1 MTRREQAPTLAAEV
15 AAYYARGGE
24 DTRLRAGEGRL
35 ELLRTQDVLRRV
47 LPAPP
52 CDVLDVGGGSGVHA
66 AWLAADGHRV
76 RVIEPVPRHVATA
89 AELPGV
95 SASLGDARALPVGDA
110 AYDAVLLLG
119 PLYHLT
125 DREDRV
131 RALREARRVARP
143 GGVVVAAT
151 INRYAGVLDMAR
163 KNRFGD
169 PAARTAVTDAARTG
183 THISAYGQFTT
194 AYFHRPED
202 VPAEFAGAGL
212 PGAAQYAVEGPL
224 RLLDDLDARL
234 EDPVRRAELL
244 DAIRYGESEPSMLG
258 ASGHLLTVAWHD
270 PRRNLSAPRPG
281 RA

>member
-1 MTRREQAPTLAAEV
+1 MTRQEQAPRPPAEV
-15 AAYYARGGE
+15 SAYYARGGE

-35 ELLRTQDVLRRV
+35 ELLRTQDILRRV
-47 LPAPP
+47 LPAAP

-66 AWLAADGHRV
+66 AWLTADGHRV
-76 RVIEPVPRHVATA
+76 RLIDPVPRHVTTA
-89 AELPGV
+89 AGLPGV
-95 SASLGDARALPVGDA
+95 SAALGDARALPVGDA

-125 DREDRV
+125 DRDERV

-151 INRYAGVLDMAR
+151 INRYAGVLDMAH

-169 PAARTAVTDAARTG
+169 PASRTTVVIAAETG
-183 THISAYGQFTT
+183 ELRPLADVGFTT

-202 VPAEFAGAGL
+202 VPGEFADAGL

-224 RLLDDLDARL
+224 RVLDDLDARL
-234 EDPVRRAELL
+234 EDPVRCAELL

-258 ASGHLLTVAWHD
+258 GSGHLLTLAWRED
-270 PRRNLSAPRPG
+270 
-281 RA
+281 